1 MPQYIGIPVGILLG
15 ALGAILFGQSLGP
28 EPGSEQER
36 AENAEHQL
44 RIAEAEL
51 RRLQGS
57 RIRADR
63 QRSAEGARTVDL
75 RLFPGR
81 GPDLRGIDFSSS
93 LESPPRF

>member
-1 MPQYIGIPVGILLG
+1 MPQYIGTPMGVFL
-15 ALGAILFGQSLGP
+15 AVLGAILCGQSLRP
-28 EPGSEQER
+28 DPGSEQAR
-36 AENAEHQL
+36 AEKAEHQL
-44 RIAEAEL
+44 RVAETQL